1 MTTLTTVDEVV
12 AARSTYGGYATMEHL
27 VAGT

>member
-1 MTTLTTVDEVV
+1 MTTLTTVDQVV
-12 AARSTYGGYATMEHL
+12 TARSTYGGYATRELL